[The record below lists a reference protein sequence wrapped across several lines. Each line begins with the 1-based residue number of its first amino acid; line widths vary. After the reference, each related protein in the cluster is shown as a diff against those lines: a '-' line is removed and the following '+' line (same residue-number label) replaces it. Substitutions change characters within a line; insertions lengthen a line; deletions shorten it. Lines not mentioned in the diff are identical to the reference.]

1 MHSAT
6 EIDIKLENLT
16 KEITELKKMLITLN
30 IRNKRKTEKAWKR
43 LMQSSKE
50 ISKRWQ
56 GKNAVEEIREQR
68 EK

>member
-1 MHSAT
+1 MHSTT
-6 EIDIKLENLT
+6 EIEVKLENLT
-16 KEITELKKMLITLN
+16 EEITELKKMLITLN
-30 IRNKRKTEKAWKR
+30 IRNKSKSEKAWKR

-50 ISKRWQ
+50 ISKKWR